1 MINTTAYFQL
11 LAKEINDT
19 PSSWSFSISFMTTKL
34 FENEISEFN
43 EKGLHTFKKNVAAF
57 SILYRHRFRTCEFF
71 FISEKQPLCSVPN
84 RRCHGHFWARE
95 ILICWD
101 SYSLFSY
108 EMILRANVCLW
119 Y

>member
-1 MINTTAYFQL
+1 MINPTAYFQL

-57 SILYRHRFRTCEFF
+57 SILYRHQDLRIFFYFGESAPLFR
-71 FISEKQPLCSVPN
+71 SKQ
-84 RRCHGHFWARE
+84 
-95 ILICWD
+95 
-101 SYSLFSY
+101 
-108 EMILRANVCLW
+108 EMPRSFLGA
-119 Y
+119 

>member
-1 MINTTAYFQL
+1 MINPTAYFQL

-71 FISEKQPLCSVPN
+71 FYFGESAPSFLSKQ
-84 RRCHGHFWARE
+84 
-95 ILICWD
+95 
-101 SYSLFSY
+101 
-108 EMILRANVCLW
+108 EMPRSFLGA
-119 Y
+119 